1 MHRLHKPDC
10 QDLASISSP
19 NNLNVVRLL
28 WGSSGYIGDTG
39 YIFYHQSLKISI
51 FQVAVLGDHYFLLSH
66 LFTAVQLYNV
76 LCWKTADCVTC
87 SYRLRLI
94 SFRLSDLNF
103 F

>member
-10 QDLASISSP
+10 QT
-19 NNLNVVRLL
+19 VVRLL

-76 LCWKTADCVTC
+76 LCWKTAD
-87 SYRLRLI
+87 
-94 SFRLSDLNF
+94 
-103 F
+103 